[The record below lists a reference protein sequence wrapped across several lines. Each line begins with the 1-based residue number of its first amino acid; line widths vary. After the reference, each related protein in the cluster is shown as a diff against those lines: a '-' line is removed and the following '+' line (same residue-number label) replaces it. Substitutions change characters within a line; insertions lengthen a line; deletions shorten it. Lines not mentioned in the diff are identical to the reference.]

1 MSTTIRVSEKTRDR
15 FAKLATA
22 TGKPMTSLLEDAAN
36 ALEKQ
41 LFFTEFSE
49 RYAQLRE
56 DPDAWAEIEQERRS
70 ESAAM
75 RDSSK

>member
-22 TGKPMTSLLEDAAN
+22 TGKPMISLLEDAAD
-36 ALEKQ
+36 ALERQ
-41 LFFTEFSE
+41 VFFAQFSE

-56 DPDAWAEIEQERRS
+56 DRDAWAEIEQERRS
-70 ESAAM
+70 ESSAM

>member
-15 FAKLATA
+15 FAKLATT
-22 TGKPMTSLLEDAAN
+22 TGKPMISLLEDAAD
-36 ALEKQ
+36 ALERQ
-41 LFFTEFSE
+41 VFFAQFSE

-56 DPDAWAEIEQERRS
+56 DRDAWAEIEQERRS
-70 ESAAM
+70 ESSAI

>member
-22 TGKPMTSLLEDAAN
+22 TGKPMISLLEDAAD
-36 ALEKQ
+36 ALERQ
-41 LFFTEFSE
+41 VFFAQFSE

-56 DPDAWAEIEQERRS
+56 DREAWAEIEQERRS
-70 ESAAM
+70 ESSAM

>member
-22 TGKPMTSLLEDAAN
+22 TGKPMISLLEDAAD
-36 ALEKQ
+36 ALERQ
-41 LFFTEFSE
+41 VFFAQFSE

-56 DPDAWAEIEQERRS
+56 DRDAWAEIEQERRS
-70 ESAAM
+70 ESSAI